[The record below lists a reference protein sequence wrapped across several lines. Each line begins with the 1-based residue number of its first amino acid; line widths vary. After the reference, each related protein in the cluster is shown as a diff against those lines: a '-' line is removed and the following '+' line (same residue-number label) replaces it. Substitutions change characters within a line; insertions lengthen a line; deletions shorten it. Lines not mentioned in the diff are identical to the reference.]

1 MEIVYRALFVFVFL
15 WLITRVVGRSTLGE
29 LSTFQL
35 ILFITVGDMMQQA
48 VTQQDYSVTG
58 GVLAVSVFTLLTL
71 LLTWVNSS
79 AAPFSSTPGPSWG
92 RRPGSRRGIRAR
104 WTRVRSLTHGIA
116 VVVVNRGEPV
126 LDVMKAERL
135 SLDDLMAAARTQGY
149 ERFSQ
154 ITVAVLEANGQMSFF
169 GAKGEGAA
177 SQPSIG

>member
-1 MEIVYRALFVFVFL
+1 MEIVYRALFVFAFL

-71 LLTWVNSS
+71 LLTWVN
-79 AAPFSSTPGPSWG
+79 
-92 RRPGSRRGIRAR
+92 AR

-135 SLDDLMAAARTQGY
+135 SLDDLMAAARNQGY